1 MPGSMRLKMRGG
13 KKMPKRVKKRG
24 GDAVVKKRGGGPA
37 NLPGFKK
44 GDVVCG
50 AANRRR
56 ARQGANVNKK

>member
-13 KKMPKRVKKRG
+13 KEVK
-24 GDAVVKKRGGGPA
+24 
-37 NLPGFKK
+37 LPGFKK

>member
-13 KKMPKRVKKRG
+13 KKMPKRVKSG
-24 GDAVVKKRGGGPA
+24 GDAVVKKRGGGA
-37 NLPGFKK
+37 VNLPGFKK

>member
-1 MPGSMRLKMRGG
+1 MRLKMRGG
-13 KKMPKRVKKRG
+13 KEVKRVKKRG
-24 GDAVVKKRGGGPA
+24 GGAVK
-37 NLPGFKK
+37 LPGFKK

>member
-1 MPGSMRLKMRGG
+1 MRLKMRGG
-13 KKMPKRVKKRG
+13 KE
-24 GDAVVKKRGGGPA
+24 VVKKRGGGVMKKRGGGVIKKRGGGA
-37 NLPGFKK
+37 VKLPGFKK